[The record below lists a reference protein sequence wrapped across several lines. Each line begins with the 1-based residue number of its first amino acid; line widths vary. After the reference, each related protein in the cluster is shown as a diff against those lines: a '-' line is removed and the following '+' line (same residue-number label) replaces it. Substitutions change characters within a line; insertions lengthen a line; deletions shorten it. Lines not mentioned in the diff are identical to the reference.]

1 MEYIFEL
8 FNMIV
13 WLFISFNEN
22 FDVKLINM

>member
-13 WLFISFNEN
+13 WLIISFNEN